1 MIFDRPL
8 PRSSHSPR
16 FARRSSCSCPCADP
30 CTDTPLSTTLRQHTL
45 CLSKHIHYSQILG
58 LIDFHRSV
66 ADLMSFSSQ
75 VLLPAAFASHI
86 WKKKGRGQDKSRKL
100 EEYFT
105 RAHNQYV
112 HAFLFSITFSLTS
125 GLCERERESGRE
137 RHVMSMPKQNQK
149 YVYRPI
155 PKLEMQLHVKYTLIT
170 LIMYSHDNIYPSK
183 WMDQIIIYYLRWHLY
198 SRAEARKANY
208 WKLDYEVHVTAVPSG
223 QPDITIFPMCNLFYP
238 DAGILLSFHF

>member
-1 MIFDRPL
+1 M
-8 PRSSHSPR
+8 
-16 FARRSSCSCPCADP
+16 
-30 CTDTPLSTTLRQHTL
+30 
-45 CLSKHIHYSQILG
+45 
-58 LIDFHRSV
+58 
-66 ADLMSFSSQ
+66 
-75 VLLPAAFASHI
+75 
-86 WKKKGRGQDKSRKL
+86 KKKRSWSGQKQKIGRIFYTCTQSI
-100 EEYFT
+100 
-105 RAHNQYV
+105 RACFLVLYN
-112 HAFLFSITFSLTS
+112 LFSHKWFMWK
-125 GLCERERESGRE
+125 REKKRESGRE

-149 YVYRPI
+149 YVYRTI

-170 LIMYSHDNIYPSK
+170 LIMYSPDNIYPSK